1 MSMPNEVVQFAQTNG
16 GNTDF
21 YVAFQDYYFNRDK
34 MDSEKH
40 DKLQNAFFAEIIAKS
55 GVSRDGLT
63 TEAWVSHPSVQWASF
78 AVVDAT
84 VNAIL
89 PQVLTPAFGLFTDFR
104 FVSLGDVVKFKIM
117 PNQFFTVS
125 KGGTGERTIHR
136 QKDFAQDIIVAPV
149 EHIVTVY
156 TDMYRVL
163 AGKEDIADFV
173 ARVVLAIEQAMYSD
187 ALNVLMTGLNNLP
200 TGTYKISGAFDMKTL
215 VKMAETVQVYNAGV
229 RPVIAGSA
237 TALMN
242 VLPDSTLGYR
252 GNYDANGGSIE
263 LIKNVYGYD
272 VIKMNNAAA
281 QGGGLVLPDNKI
293 FVVSPAQDKLVKAV
307 VSNALTNSNQFYDNA
322 DLTSDYTTRKMWEF
336 VYASAAKAGVYE
348 ITEG

>member
-40 DKLQNAFFAEIIAKS
+40 DKLQNAFFAEIVAKS

-63 TEAWVSHPSVQWASF
+63 TEAWISHPSTQWAAF

-104 FVSLGDVVKFKIM
+104 FVSLGDVVKFKIK

-173 ARVVLAIEQAMYSD
+173 ARVVLAIEQAMYGD
-187 ALNVLMTGLNNLP
+187 ALNALMTGLNNLP
-200 TGTYKISGAFDMKTL
+200 TGTYNISGAFDMKTL

-237 TALMN
+237 TALMH

-272 VIKMNNAAA
+272 VIKMDNAAA

-293 FVVSPAQDKLVKAV
+293 FVVSPAQDKLVKGV

-336 VYASAAKAGVYE
+336 VYASAAKAGVY
-348 ITEG
+348 TVTD

>member
-1 MSMPNEVVQFAQTNG
+1 MN
-16 GNTDF
+16 
-21 YVAFQDYYFNRDK
+21 
-34 MDSEKH
+34 
-40 DKLQNAFFAEIIAKS
+40 II
-55 GVSRDGLT
+55 
-63 TEAWVSHPSVQWASF
+63 ASF

-104 FVSLGDVVKFKIM
+104 FVSLGDVVKFKIK

-125 KGGTGERTIHR
+125 KGSVGERTVHR

-173 ARVVLAIEQAMYSD
+173 ARVVLAIEQAMYGD
-187 ALNVLMTGLNNLP
+187 ALNALMTGLTHLP
-200 TGTYKISGAFDMKTL
+200 AGTYNYTGAFDMKTL

-229 RPVIAGSA
+229 RPIIAGSA

-272 VIKMNNAAA
+272 VIKMDNAAA
-281 QGGGLVLPDNKI
+281 QGGGLVLPDDKI

-336 VYASAAKAGVYE
+336 VYASAAKAGVY
-348 ITEG
+348 TVTD

>member
-63 TEAWVSHPSVQWASF
+63 TEAWVSHPSVQWAAF

-173 ARVVLAIEQAMYSD
+173 ARVVLAIEQAMYGD
-187 ALNVLMTGLNNLP
+187 ALNALITGLTHLP
-200 TGTYKISGAFDMKTL
+200 SGTYNYTGAFDMKTL

-272 VIKMNNAAA
+272 VIKMDNAAA
-281 QGGGLVLPDNKI
+281 QGGGLVLPDDKI
-293 FVVSPAQDKLVKAV
+293 FVVSPAQDKLVKGV

-336 VYASAAKAGVYE
+336 TYASASKAGVY
-348 ITEG
+348 TVTD

>member
-40 DKLQNAFFAEIIAKS
+40 DKLQNAFFAEIVAKS

-63 TEAWVSHPSVQWASF
+63 TEAWVSHPSVQWAAF

-104 FVSLGDVVKFKIM
+104 FVSLGDVVKFKIK

-173 ARVVLAIEQAMYSD
+173 ARVVLAIEQAMYGD
-187 ALNVLMTGLNNLP
+187 AMIALITGLNNLP
-200 TGTYKISGAFDMKTL
+200 VGSYKYSGAFDMKTL

-281 QGGGLVLPDNKI
+281 PGGGLVLPDNKI
-293 FVVSPAQDKLVKAV
+293 FVVSPAQDKLVKGV

-336 VYASAAKAGVYE
+336 VYASAAKAGVY
-348 ITEG
+348 TVTD

>member
-63 TEAWVSHPSVQWASF
+63 TEAWISHPSVQWASF
-78 AVVDAT
+78 AVVDAN

-104 FVSLGDVVKFKIM
+104 FVSLGDVVKFKIK

-173 ARVVLAIEQAMYSD
+173 ARVVLAIEQAMYGD
-187 ALNVLMTGLNNLP
+187 ALNALMTGLTNLP
-200 TGTYKISGAFDMKTL
+200 SGTYNYSGAFDMKTL
-215 VKMAETVQVYNAGV
+215 VKMAENVQVYNAGV

-293 FVVSPAQDKLVKAV
+293 FVVSPAQDKLVKGV

-336 VYASAAKAGVYE
+336 TYASASKAGVY
-348 ITEG
+348 TVTD

>member
-173 ARVVLAIEQAMYSD
+173 ARVVLAIEQAMYGD
-187 ALNVLMTGLNNLP
+187 ALNALMTGLTHLP
-200 TGTYKISGAFDMKTL
+200 AGTYNYTGAFDMKTL

-229 RPVIAGSA
+229 RPIIAGSA
-237 TALMN
+237 TALMH

-272 VIKMNNAAA
+272 VIKMDNAAA
-281 QGGGLVLPDNKI
+281 QGGGLVLPDDKI
-293 FVVSPAQDKLVKAV
+293 FVVSPAQDKLVKGV

-336 VYASAAKAGVYE
+336 TYASASKAGVYN
-348 ITEG
+348 ITD

>member
-1 MSMPNEVVQFAQTNG
+1 MN
-16 GNTDF
+16 
-21 YVAFQDYYFNRDK
+21 
-34 MDSEKH
+34 
-40 DKLQNAFFAEIIAKS
+40 II
-55 GVSRDGLT
+55 
-63 TEAWVSHPSVQWASF
+63 ASF

-125 KGGTGERTIHR
+125 KGSVGERTVHR

-173 ARVVLAIEQAMYSD
+173 ARVVLAIEQAMYGD
-187 ALNVLMTGLNNLP
+187 ALNALMTGLSNLP
-200 TGTYKISGAFDMKTL
+200 VGSYNYTGAFDMKTL

-229 RPVIAGSA
+229 RPIIAGSA
-237 TALMN
+237 TALMH

-272 VIKMNNAAA
+272 VIKMDNAAA
-281 QGGGLVLPDNKI
+281 QGGGLVLPDDKI
-293 FVVSPAQDKLVKAV
+293 FVVSPAQDKLVKGV

-336 VYASAAKAGVYE
+336 VYASAAKAGVY
-348 ITEG
+348 TVTD

>member
-40 DKLQNAFFAEIIAKS
+40 DKLQNAFFAEIVAKS

-63 TEAWVSHPSVQWASF
+63 TEAWVSHPSVQWAAF

-89 PQVLTPAFGLFTDFR
+89 PQVLTPAFGLFADFR
-104 FVSLGDVVKFKIM
+104 FVSLGDVVKFKIK

-125 KGGTGERTIHR
+125 KGSVGERTIHR

-173 ARVVLAIEQAMYSD
+173 ARVVLAIEQAMYGD
-187 ALNVLMTGLNNLP
+187 ALNALMTGLNNLP
-200 TGTYKISGAFDMKTL
+200 TGTYNISGAFDMKTL

-237 TALMN
+237 TALMH

-272 VIKMNNAAA
+272 VIKMDNAAA
-281 QGGGLVLPDNKI
+281 QGGGLVLPDDKI
-293 FVVSPAQDKLVKAV
+293 FVVSPAQDKLVKGV

-336 VYASAAKAGVYE
+336 VYASAAKAGVYK
-348 ITEG
+348 ITD

>member
-1 MSMPNEVVQFAQTNG
+1 MN
-16 GNTDF
+16 
-21 YVAFQDYYFNRDK
+21 
-34 MDSEKH
+34 
-40 DKLQNAFFAEIIAKS
+40 II
-55 GVSRDGLT
+55 
-63 TEAWVSHPSVQWASF
+63 ASF
-78 AVVDAT
+78 AVVDAV

-89 PQVLTPAFGLFTDFR
+89 PQVFSNTFGVFADFR
-104 FVSLGDVVKFKIM
+104 FVSLGDVVKFKIQ

-125 KGGTGERTIHR
+125 KGGTGERTTHR
-136 QKDFAQDIIVAPV
+136 QKDFAADVVVAPV

-173 ARVVLAIEQAMYSD
+173 ARVVLAIEQAMYGD
-187 ALNVLMTGLNNLP
+187 ALNALITGLSNLP
-200 TGTYKISGAFDMKTL
+200 VGSYNYTGAFDMKTL

-229 RPVIAGSA
+229 RPIIAGSA

-272 VIKMNNAAA
+272 VIKMDNAAA
-281 QGGGLVLPDNKI
+281 QGGGLVLPDDKI
-293 FVVSPAQDKLVKAV
+293 FVVSPAQDKLVKGV

-336 VYASAAKAGVYE
+336 VYASAAKAGVY
-348 ITEG
+348 TVTD

>member
-187 ALNVLMTGLNNLP
+187 ALNALMTGLNNLP

-237 TALMN
+237 TALMH

-272 VIKMNNAAA
+272 VIKMNNAAS

-293 FVVSPAQDKLVKAV
+293 FVVSPAQDKLVKGV

-322 DLTSDYTTRKMWEF
+322 DLTSDYTARKMWEF

>member
-173 ARVVLAIEQAMYSD
+173 ARVVLAIEQAMYGD
-187 ALNVLMTGLNNLP
+187 ALSALATGLNNLP
-200 TGTYKISGAFDMKTL
+200 VGSYNYSGAFDMKTL

-272 VIKMNNAAA
+272 VIKMDNAAA
-281 QGGGLVLPDNKI
+281 QVGGLVLPDDKI
-293 FVVSPAQDKLVKAV
+293 FVVSPAQDKLVKGV

-322 DLTSDYTTRKMWEF
+322 DLTSDYTIRKMWEF
-336 VYASAAKAGVYE
+336 TYASASKAGVY
-348 ITEG
+348 TVTD

>member
-1 MSMPNEVVQFAQTNG
+1 MN
-16 GNTDF
+16 
-21 YVAFQDYYFNRDK
+21 
-34 MDSEKH
+34 
-40 DKLQNAFFAEIIAKS
+40 II
-55 GVSRDGLT
+55 
-63 TEAWVSHPSVQWASF
+63 ASF

-104 FVSLGDVVKFKIM
+104 FVSLGDVVKFKIK

-173 ARVVLAIEQAMYSD
+173 SRVVLAIEQAMYGD
-187 ALNVLMTGLNNLP
+187 ALNALMTGLNNLP
-200 TGTYKISGAFDMKTL
+200 TGTYNISGAFDMKTL

-237 TALMN
+237 TALMH

-281 QGGGLVLPDNKI
+281 QGGGLVLPDDKI
-293 FVVSPAQDKLVKAV
+293 FVVSPAQDKLVKGV

-336 VYASAAKAGVYE
+336 VYASAAKAGVY
-348 ITEG
+348 TVTD

>member
-63 TEAWVSHPSVQWASF
+63 TEAWVSPPSVQWAAF

-173 ARVVLAIEQAMYSD
+173 ARVVLAIEQAMYGD
-187 ALNVLMTGLNNLP
+187 ALNALMTGLTNLP
-200 TGTYKISGAFDMKTL
+200 VGSYNYTGAFDMKTL

-237 TALMN
+237 TALMH

-272 VIKMNNAAA
+272 VIKMDNAAA

-336 VYASAAKAGVYE
+336 VYASAAKAGVY
-348 ITEG
+348 TVTD

>member
-1 MSMPNEVVQFAQTNG
+1 MN
-16 GNTDF
+16 
-21 YVAFQDYYFNRDK
+21 
-34 MDSEKH
+34 
-40 DKLQNAFFAEIIAKS
+40 II
-55 GVSRDGLT
+55 
-63 TEAWVSHPSVQWASF
+63 ASF

-104 FVSLGDVVKFKIM
+104 FVSLGDVVKFKIK

-173 ARVVLAIEQAMYSD
+173 ARVVLAIEQAMYGD
-187 ALNVLMTGLNNLP
+187 ALNALMTGLTHLP
-200 TGTYKISGAFDMKTL
+200 VGSYNYTGAFDMKTL

-272 VIKMNNAAA
+272 VIKMDNAAA
-281 QGGGLVLPDNKI
+281 QGGGLVLPDDKI
-293 FVVSPAQDKLVKAV
+293 FVVSPAQDKLVKGV

-336 VYASAAKAGVYE
+336 VYASAAKAGVYT
-348 ITEG
+348 ITD

>member
-63 TEAWVSHPSVQWASF
+63 TEAWVSHPSVQWAAF

-104 FVSLGDVVKFKIM
+104 FVSLGDIVKFKIM

-173 ARVVLAIEQAMYSD
+173 ARVVLAIEQAMYGD
-187 ALNVLMTGLNNLP
+187 ALNALMTGLTNLP
-200 TGTYKISGAFDMKTL
+200 SGTYNYSGAFDMKTL
-215 VKMAETVQVYNAGV
+215 VKMAENVQVYNAGV
-229 RPVIAGSA
+229 RPIIAGSA

-272 VIKMNNAAA
+272 VIKMDNAAA

-293 FVVSPAQDKLVKAV
+293 FVVSPAQDKLVKGV

-336 VYASAAKAGVYE
+336 VYASAAKAGVY
-348 ITEG
+348 TVTD

>member
-40 DKLQNAFFAEIIAKS
+40 DKLQNAFFTEIVAKS

-63 TEAWVSHPSVQWASF
+63 TEAWVSHPSVQWAAF

-104 FVSLGDVVKFKIM
+104 FVSLGDVMKFKIM

-173 ARVVLAIEQAMYSD
+173 ARVVLAIEQAMYGD
-187 ALNVLMTGLNNLP
+187 ALNALMTGLNNLP

-237 TALMN
+237 TALMH

-293 FVVSPAQDKLVKAV
+293 FVVSPAQDKLVKGV

>member
-104 FVSLGDVVKFKIM
+104 FVSLGDVVKFKIK

-173 ARVVLAIEQAMYSD
+173 ARVVLAIEQAMYGD
-187 ALNVLMTGLNNLP
+187 ALNALMTGLNNLP
-200 TGTYKISGAFDMKTL
+200 TGTYNISGAFDMKTL

-237 TALMN
+237 TALMR

-281 QGGGLVLPDNKI
+281 QGGGLVLPDDKI
-293 FVVSPAQDKLVKAV
+293 FVVSPAQDKLVKGV

-336 VYASAAKAGVYE
+336 TYASASKAGVY
-348 ITEG
+348 TVTD

>member
-1 MSMPNEVVQFAQTNG
+1 MN
-16 GNTDF
+16 
-21 YVAFQDYYFNRDK
+21 
-34 MDSEKH
+34 
-40 DKLQNAFFAEIIAKS
+40 II
-55 GVSRDGLT
+55 
-63 TEAWVSHPSVQWASF
+63 ASF

-125 KGGTGERTIHR
+125 KGGTGERTVHR

-173 ARVVLAIEQAMYSD
+173 ARVVLAIEQAMYGD
-187 ALNVLMTGLNNLP
+187 ALNALMTGLNNLP
-200 TGTYKISGAFDMKTL
+200 TGTYNISGAFDMKTL

-237 TALMN
+237 TALMH

-272 VIKMNNAAA
+272 VIKMDNAAA
-281 QGGGLVLPDNKI
+281 QGGGLVLPDDKI
-293 FVVSPAQDKLVKAV
+293 FVVSPAQDKLVKGV

-336 VYASAAKAGVYE
+336 VYASAAKAGVY
-348 ITEG
+348 TVTD

>member
-21 YVAFQDYYFNRDK
+21 YVAFQDYYFNRSK

-136 QKDFAQDIIVAPV
+136 QKDFAQDIIVARV

-173 ARVVLAIEQAMYSD
+173 ARVVLAIEQAMYGD
-187 ALNVLMTGLNNLP
+187 ALNALMTGLNNLP

-272 VIKMNNAAA
+272 VIKMDNAAA

-293 FVVSPAQDKLVKAV
+293 FVVSPAQDKLVKGV

-348 ITEG
+348 ISD

>member
-63 TEAWVSHPSVQWASF
+63 TEAWISHPSVQWASF

-104 FVSLGDVVKFKIM
+104 FVSLGDVVKFKIK

-173 ARVVLAIEQAMYSD
+173 ARVVLAIEQAMYGD
-187 ALNVLMTGLNNLP
+187 ALNALMTGLNNLP
-200 TGTYKISGAFDMKTL
+200 TGTYNISGAFDMKTL

-237 TALMN
+237 TALMR

-293 FVVSPAQDKLVKAV
+293 FVVSPAQDKLVKGV

-336 VYASAAKAGVYE
+336 VYASAAKAGVY
-348 ITEG
+348 TVTD

>member
-63 TEAWVSHPSVQWASF
+63 TEAWISHPSVQWASF

-104 FVSLGDVVKFKIM
+104 FVSLGDVVKFKIK

-173 ARVVLAIEQAMYSD
+173 ARVVLAIEQAMYGD
-187 ALNVLMTGLNNLP
+187 ALNALMTGLTNLP
-200 TGTYKISGAFDMKTL
+200 SGTYNYSGAFDMKTL

-229 RPVIAGSA
+229 RPIIAGSA

-293 FVVSPAQDKLVKAV
+293 FVVSPAQDKLVKGV

-336 VYASAAKAGVYE
+336 TYASASKAGVY
-348 ITEG
+348 TVTD

>member
-63 TEAWVSHPSVQWASF
+63 TEAWVSHPTVQWASF

-173 ARVVLAIEQAMYSD
+173 ARVVLAIEQAMYGD
-187 ALNVLMTGLNNLP
+187 ALNALMTGLNNLP
-200 TGTYKISGAFDMKTL
+200 TGTYNISGAFDMKTL

-229 RPVIAGSA
+229 RPIIAGSA
-237 TALMN
+237 TALMH
-242 VLPDSTLGYR
+242 VLPDSTLGRTALTRLRVYR
-252 GNYDANGGSIE
+252 GAE
-263 LIKNVYGYD
+263 HKHE
-272 VIKMNNAAA
+272 A
-281 QGGGLVLPDNKI
+281 QKPEEW
-293 FVVSPAQDKLVKAV
+293 
-307 VSNALTNSNQFYDNA
+307 AL
-322 DLTSDYTTRKMWEF
+322 
-336 VYASAAKAGVYE
+336 
-348 ITEG
+348 

>member
-1 MSMPNEVVQFAQTNG
+1 MN
-16 GNTDF
+16 
-21 YVAFQDYYFNRDK
+21 
-34 MDSEKH
+34 
-40 DKLQNAFFAEIIAKS
+40 II
-55 GVSRDGLT
+55 
-63 TEAWVSHPSVQWASF
+63 ASF

-104 FVSLGDVVKFKIM
+104 FVSLGDVVKFKIK

-125 KGGTGERTIHR
+125 KGSVGERTIHR

-173 ARVVLAIEQAMYSD
+173 ARVVLAIEQAMYGD
-187 ALNVLMTGLNNLP
+187 ALNALMTGLNNLP
-200 TGTYKISGAFDMKTL
+200 TGTYNISGAFDMKTL

-293 FVVSPAQDKLVKAV
+293 FVVSPAQDKLVKGV

-322 DLTSDYTTRKMWEF
+322 DLTSDYTIRKMWEF
-336 VYASAAKAGVYE
+336 TYASASKAGVY
-348 ITEG
+348 TVTD

>member
-187 ALNVLMTGLNNLP
+187 ALNALMTGLNNLP

-237 TALMN
+237 TALMH

>member
-1 MSMPNEVVQFAQTNG
+1 MN
-16 GNTDF
+16 
-21 YVAFQDYYFNRDK
+21 
-34 MDSEKH
+34 
-40 DKLQNAFFAEIIAKS
+40 II
-55 GVSRDGLT
+55 
-63 TEAWVSHPSVQWASF
+63 ASF

-173 ARVVLAIEQAMYSD
+173 ARVVLAIEQAMYGD
-187 ALNVLMTGLNNLP
+187 ALNALMTGLTNLP
-200 TGTYKISGAFDMKTL
+200 SGTYNYSGAFDMKTL
-215 VKMAETVQVYNAGV
+215 VKMAENVQVYNAGV
-229 RPVIAGSA
+229 RPIIAGSA

-242 VLPDSTLGYR
+242 VLPNSTLGYR

-272 VIKMNNAAA
+272 VIKMDNAAA
-281 QGGGLVLPDNKI
+281 QGGGLVLPDDKI
-293 FVVSPAQDKLVKAV
+293 FVVSPAQDKLVKGV

-336 VYASAAKAGVYE
+336 VYASAAKAGVYK
-348 ITEG
+348 ITD

>member
-34 MDSEKH
+34 MDSENH

-63 TEAWVSHPSVQWASF
+63 TEAWVSHPSVQWAAF

-173 ARVVLAIEQAMYSD
+173 ARVVLAIEQAMYGD
-187 ALNVLMTGLNNLP
+187 ALNALMTGLNNLP
-200 TGTYKISGAFDMKTL
+200 TGTYNISGAFDMKTL

-237 TALMN
+237 TALMR

-281 QGGGLVLPDNKI
+281 QGGGLVLPDDKI
-293 FVVSPAQDKLVKAV
+293 FVVSPAQDKLVKGV

-336 VYASAAKAGVYE
+336 VYASAAKAGVY
-348 ITEG
+348 TVTD

>member
-63 TEAWVSHPSVQWASF
+63 TEAWVSHPSVQWAAF

-104 FVSLGDVVKFKIM
+104 FVSLGDIVKFKIM

-173 ARVVLAIEQAMYSD
+173 ARVVLAIEQAMYGD
-187 ALNVLMTGLNNLP
+187 ALNALITGLTHLP
-200 TGTYKISGAFDMKTL
+200 AGTYNYSGAFDMKTL

-229 RPVIAGSA
+229 RPIIAGSA

-272 VIKMNNAAA
+272 VIKMDNAAA
-281 QGGGLVLPDNKI
+281 QGGGLVLPDDKI
-293 FVVSPAQDKLVKAV
+293 FVVSPAQDKLVKGV

-336 VYASAAKAGVYE
+336 VYASAAKAGVY
-348 ITEG
+348 TVTD

>member
-63 TEAWVSHPSVQWASF
+63 TEAWVSHPSVQWAAF

-136 QKDFAQDIIVAPV
+136 QKDFAQDIIVAPI

-173 ARVVLAIEQAMYSD
+173 ARVVLAIEQAMYGD
-187 ALNVLMTGLNNLP
+187 ALNALITGLSNLP
-200 TGTYKISGAFDMKTL
+200 VGSYNYTGAFDMKTL

-229 RPVIAGSA
+229 RPIIAGSA

-272 VIKMNNAAA
+272 VIKMDNAAA

-293 FVVSPAQDKLVKAV
+293 FVVSPAQDKLVKGV

-336 VYASAAKAGVYE
+336 VYASAAKAGVY
-348 ITEG
+348 TVTD

>member
-104 FVSLGDVVKFKIM
+104 FVSLGDVVKFKIK

-173 ARVVLAIEQAMYSD
+173 ARVVLAIEQAMYGD
-187 ALNVLMTGLNNLP
+187 ALNALMTGLNNLP
-200 TGTYKISGAFDMKTL
+200 TGTYNISGAFDMKTL

-293 FVVSPAQDKLVKAV
+293 FVVSPAQDKLVKGV

-336 VYASAAKAGVYE
+336 VYASAAKAGVY
-348 ITEG
+348 TVSD

>member
-63 TEAWVSHPSVQWASF
+63 TEAWVSHPSVQWAAF

-104 FVSLGDVVKFKIM
+104 FVSLGDVVKFKIK

-125 KGGTGERTIHR
+125 KGSVGERTIHR

-173 ARVVLAIEQAMYSD
+173 ARVVLAIEQAMYGD
-187 ALNVLMTGLNNLP
+187 ALNALMTGLNNLP
-200 TGTYKISGAFDMKTL
+200 TGTYNISGAFDMKTL

-229 RPVIAGSA
+229 RPVSAGSA
-237 TALMN
+237 TALMR

-281 QGGGLVLPDNKI
+281 QGGGLVLPDDKI

-322 DLTSDYTTRKMWEF
+322 DLTSDYTIRKMWEF
-336 VYASAAKAGVYE
+336 TYASASKAGVY
-348 ITEG
+348 TVTD